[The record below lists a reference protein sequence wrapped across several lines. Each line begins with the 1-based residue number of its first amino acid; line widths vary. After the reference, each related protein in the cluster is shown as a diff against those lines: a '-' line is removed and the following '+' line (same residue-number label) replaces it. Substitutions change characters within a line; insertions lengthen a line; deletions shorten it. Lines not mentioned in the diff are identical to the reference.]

1 MSGAKPTP
9 AGKAS
14 SDAPTARD
22 AKGPETRPPRSA
34 PNPTPAPQV
43 PASVL
48 DRLEGVGPHLA
59 EALRK
64 QFRGDAGF
72 LAAVQRLDV
81 AALSAVDG
89 VSERKA
95 IDLIR
100 QVQGLDRRGADFL
113 ATPAA
118 RKVHDEVLERLVA
131 SASTA
136 HGRNRLRLLGPLAT
150 PREAEA
156 HAHKVMAH
164 ADAADL
170 VDREAVRRLLRRL
183 HRPAE
188 PAPRFESGRM
198 VLADDEAY
206 PRLQAAGIQR
216 WAGLGTLRDLE
227 RAGGHDLVVVVA
239 EREVDLA
246 ALDNAVDA
254 PGDATL
260 DDVVPEATLAWFEAQ
275 RGALQACAEL
285 ARLTGRPSQ
294 AQAVLDVLG
303 APRPPAVDGRGL
315 AKAVEA
321 IRAELDAAL
330 RVKVAGLNLSGVEV
344 LEALGK
350 RLPGPLQ
357 KAMDEVLAQGRQALR
372 ERTGQDLSP
381 YVAGFPIGV
390 DEAEVERVTA
400 RLETRGRLDAFP
412 DAVKRAKRLASLR
425 PAVEAELG
433 RWLDFDADFAL
444 GCFALE
450 HGLRPARIAGHL
462 EFTAS
467 VHLDLAR
474 DPAAQRIAYRL
485 GPEDNVAVLTGANS
499 GGKTT
504 LLEHVAQL
512 VIMARLGL
520 PVVGDGVT
528 VPWIEELHY
537 VTARRSLDA
546 GAFESFLRS
555 FLPVALGD
563 RPRLVLADEVESV
576 TELEAAGRILGFFV
590 DRLARSPGSLAVVVS
605 HMASEVLRHA
615 TAPVRVDGIEATGL
629 DADFRLVV
637 DRSPV
642 MGRFARSTPE
652 LILQRLA
659 ATTKGPQQGLY
670 QDLLGLFAAQATP
683 GRKPKR
689 T

>member
-1 MSGAKPTP
+1 MSAAT
-9 AGKAS
+9 S
-14 SDAPTARD
+14 Q
-22 AKGPETRPPRSA
+22 GPR
-34 PNPTPAPQV
+34 Q
-43 PASVL
+43 ASVL
-48 DRLEGVGPHLA
+48 DSLDGVGPHLA
-59 EALRK
+59 ESLRK
-64 QFRGDAGF
+64 HFRGEQGF
-72 LAAVQRLDV
+72 LQAVRRLDV
-81 AALSAVDG
+81 AALSQVDG

-95 IDLIR
+95 VDLIR
-100 QVQGLDRRGADFL
+100 QVNGLDRAGEGFL
-113 ATPAA
+113 ATAAA
-118 RKVHDEVLERLVA
+118 RKVHDEVVERLLSYA
-131 SASTA
+131 CTA
-136 HGRNRLRLLGPLAT
+136 HGRNRLRLLAPQPT
-150 PREAEA
+150 PRAAEEAA
-156 HAHKVMAH
+156 RKAMAH

-170 VDREAVRRLLRRL
+170 VDREAVCRLLRRI
-183 HRPAE
+183 HRPVE
-188 PAPRFESGRM
+188 PAPRFESGRL

-206 PRLQAAGIQR
+206 ARLQALGVQR
-216 WAGLGTLRDLE
+216 WASLGPLSGLE

-239 EREVDLA
+239 QREVDLA
-246 ALDNAVDA
+246 AYDNAVDA
-254 PGDATL
+254 PGDAGP
-260 DDVVPEATLAWFEAQ
+260 DDVVPEATLAWFEAS
-275 RGALQACAEL
+275 RGALEAAAQL
-285 ARLTGRPSQ
+285 AQLTGRDSK
-294 AQAVLDVLG
+294 ARAVLDVLG
-303 APRPPAVDGRGL
+303 APRPPAVDGRAL
-315 AKAVEA
+315 AKAVEQL
-321 IRAELDAAL
+321 RGELDTAL
-330 RVKVAGLNLSGVEV
+330 RAKVTGLNLSGVEV

-350 RLPGPLQ
+350 KLPGPLQ
-357 KAMDEVLAQGRQALR
+357 KAMDEVLAQGRELLR
-372 ERTGQDLSP
+372 QRTGHDLQP
-381 YVAGFPIGV
+381 FLAGFPIAI
-390 DEAEVERVTA
+390 DDAEVERVTA
-400 RLETRGRLDAFP
+400 RLESRGRLDAFHE
-412 DAVKRAKRLASLR
+412 AAKRAKRLAALR
-425 PAVEAELG
+425 PAVEAELA

-450 HGLRPARIAGHL
+450 HGLRPARIAAHL
-462 EFTAS
+462 EFASS

-520 PVVGDGVT
+520 PVVGEGVT
-528 VPWIEELHY
+528 VPWVDELHY

-563 RPRLVLADEVESV
+563 KPRLVLADEVESV

-590 DRLARSPGSLAVVVS
+590 DRLAKSPGSLAVVVS

-629 DADFRLVV
+629 DEGFRLVV

-670 QDLLGLFAAQATP
+670 QDLLGLFAARATP
-683 GRKPKR
+683 GKKAKR
-689 T
+689 TAN